1 MTQPT
6 HRRSR
11 ATSAPTIRFGRSRVA
26 ALGLL
31 LGACGVEEHPH
42 EEATMDVGAGG
53 VMFRPPPAG
62 DTGGSGSPG
71 GGAPPASSGA
81 GPASGGAPASG
92 GGAPVV
98 GGGGAAP
105 VAGLGGRAPVAGLGG
120 SAPVA
125 GLGGG
130 AAPAA
135 GSGNGAGRSGITV
148 DINGTVL
155 PKEDVIAFVH
165 VGHSNMLG
173 YGNRPTASRAYHF
186 TEMNLRAW
194 KYKGNTWSPALE
206 RTAGTGNNLAGPGT
220 SLLKEALALAP
231 SRYFVSLGYG
241 VGSAYCSQFLRGGLY
256 YDQFMAAPLAL
267 KGKVTFGAIVLML
280 GITER
285 HGTAQDIANYP
296 NCINQVATAIRTDLG
311 EPNLPLLLCDYEMG
325 ATGSELSPTGTFA
338 QQIIP
343 KIREVPN
350 VVTRSAI
357 VPTDGLGMQDDH
369 HFNLDGQREWARR
382 AVTILKEKGWFPW

>member
-1 MTQPT
+1 
-6 HRRSR
+6 
-11 ATSAPTIRFGRSRVA
+11 
-26 ALGLL
+26 
-31 LGACGVEEHPH
+31 
-42 EEATMDVGAGG
+42 
-53 VMFRPPPAG
+53 
-62 DTGGSGSPG
+62 
-71 GGAPPASSGA
+71 
-81 GPASGGAPASG
+81 
-92 GGAPVV
+92 
-98 GGGGAAP
+98 
-105 VAGLGGRAPVAGLGG
+105 VAGLGGAAAGLGG
-120 SAPVA
+120 A
-125 GLGGG
+125 GLGGAAG
-130 AAPAA
+130 APVA

-194 KYKGNTWSPALE
+194 KYKNNTWSPALE

-231 SRYFVSLGYG
+231 ARYFVSLGYG

-296 NCINQVATAIRTDLG
+296 NCINEVATAIRTDLG

-325 ATGSELSPTGTFA
+325 ATGAELSPNGTFA

-350 VVTRSAI
+350 VVMRSAI

-369 HFNLDGQREWARR
+369 HFDLDGQREWARR